1 LIFFFRGA
9 TVGCFLRICEVNG
22 VSKEDG
28 RTREQFPAEI
38 VPKVPRKYRRLM
50 QYGRIGMLWF
60 IGGDN
65 PQELSQGFSFTIV
78 FTK

>member
-1 LIFFFRGA
+1 MRKTEIKREKRRKTCVFRGA
-9 TVGCFLRICEVNG
+9 SFLYALRG
-22 VSKEDG
+22 GDKGS

-38 VPKVPRKYRRLM
+38 VPKVPPKFRRLM

-65 PQELSQGFSFTIV
+65 P
-78 FTK
+78 